1 MGDPRYCPDD
11 PGCSRILEPYYSDPK
26 NTVCDDCLWTSSAM
40 HGSFGVVAE
49 HPLGRHASLVF
60 EPMYVGKGG
69 RGHDQFFGWNYEGS
83 GTIHSIDLPVF
94 VKLGLDGGRICP
106 YLLGGPALGLRIG
119 SRAKSTVERSGQSRH
134 AESDVRDTKLLE
146 LGLALGGGVE
156 LPIRQICLFIES
168 QYTVGLTPLFG
179 IANTP
184 TPGAA
189 ASRSVRASPSRRSA
203 TELPR
208 PVPDARGP
216 PPVEALVRAALAAD
230 GLSDRAAP
238 GCPESSSPGPGRSR
252 ASR

>member
-179 IANTP
+179 IGEYTH
-184 TPGAA
+184 
-189 ASRSVRASPSRRSA
+189 SRSRGVQIRTGLTFSA
-203 TELPR
+203 F
-208 PVPDARGP
+208 GH
-216 PPVEALVRAALAAD
+216 
-230 GLSDRAAP
+230 
-238 GCPESSSPGPGRSR
+238 
-252 ASR
+252 